1 MIHESTIPT
10 GNSMNTSTSIL
21 RCRNE
26 ASKLHTSETHHYY
39 LWCKVSPTIIL
50 VDVSDATGENES
62 IKSTPGTCIYLLT
75 TFIEFIRINLSG
87 SSLLLNNHLT
97 GTGFIPFSFT
107 TVLFVWIH
115 AFIYRK
121 ILTSEISDIFH
132 KHQFVLVIVSLRVS
146 GSPEFLK
153 YTYYI
158 TTGFCLLSVKL
169 SD

>member
-1 MIHESTIPT
+1 MPT

-26 ASKLHTSETHHYY
+26 ASKLHTSATHHYS
-39 LWCKVSPTIIL
+39 LWYKVSPTIIL
-50 VDVSDATGENES
+50 VDVSDATGKNES

-75 TFIEFIRINLSG
+75 TFIEFIRINPAG

-97 GTGFIPFSFT
+97 GTGFITFAFT
-107 TVLFVWIH
+107 TVLFVGIR

-121 ILTSEISDIFH
+121 RLTSEISDIFH
-132 KHQFVLVIVSLRVS
+132 KHQFGLVIASLRVS

-153 YTYYI
+153 IDVLHYHWI
-158 TTGFCLLSVKL
+158 FS
-169 SD
+169 S